1 MDIHA
6 LSQKEPP
13 EFRAVLHSLFSEMDE
28 AYEKAASETGFAC
41 TGCEDNCCMTWF
53 HHHTAAEVLALYDG
67 FYRLPE
73 NSRILAAQKAMA
85 VLAAQKKHNDAEGPF
100 RAWCPLNFDGR
111 CAAYEHRPMICRLH
125 GLSWKMTLPHG
136 IVQQG
141 PGCDVFGR
149 LSPLAQDPA
158 LDRTPFYRRLAALEK
173 DLRQAL
179 SFTGRIR
186 LSVAETIAL
195 FAPPTEEP

>member
-1 MDIHA
+1 MDIPA
-6 LSQKEPP
+6 LSKMVPP
-13 EFRAVLHSLFSEMDE
+13 EFRAALWGLFAEMDA
-28 AYEKAASETGFAC
+28 AYEKASSDTGFVC

-53 HHHTAAEVLALYDG
+53 HHHTVAEVLALYDG
-67 FYRLPE
+67 FCSLPE
-73 NSRILAAQKAMA
+73 NARSQVIQKARMVFEA
-85 VLAAQKKHNDAEGPF
+85 RKTHNDADGPF

-111 CAAYEHRPMICRLH
+111 CAAYAHRPMICRLH

-141 PGCDVFGR
+141 PGCGVFEGQA
-149 LSPLAQDPA
+149 LGKAEPA

-173 DLRQAL
+173 DLRLAL

-195 FAPPTEEP
+195 FAPPLEEP